1 MGYLDLKSTV
11 RAAKKYLKKQE
22 DAQKKVIYKP
32 KKKIYF
38 TDLVGDQRKKKPASK
53 FKKFVNR
60 EKFVEEQ
67 KKKYRKIL
75 KNR

>member
-11 RAAKKYLKKQE
+11 KAARKLLKKQE
-22 DAQKKVIYKP
+22 DVQKKTIYKP
-32 KKKIYF
+32 KKKVYF
-38 TDLVGDQRKKKPASK
+38 TDLLGDYRKKKPPSR

-75 KNR
+75 KDR